1 MYQGINNMEKNV
13 SITKQLDFLSGG
25 GDMGE
30 RIRNF
35 DWGSTPLGDPE
46 TWEQGL
52 KTCVRIILTS
62 AQPMFVW
69 WGPSLINIYNDQ
81 YAHFL
86 GVKHPS
92 ALGAKASA
100 VWTEIWDQLL
110 PKIQSVQQNEG
121 TYDDSMLFIME
132 RKGYQEE
139 VYVSFCYSPVPGE
152 DGTMKGLFC
161 VCADNT
167 ERIINERSLQ
177 TLRDLGAI
185 AFDEKSLQVIYQN
198 VGDALEKNKK
208 DFPFAMVYK
217 IDDNGN
223 TATVTASAGT
233 NNQQYLLPAVIDLET
248 PVTDTQDFC
257 QVYACNKLTVAEI
270 NTLNQEIPKGEW
282 KAFATRFVYI
292 PITAVGSTHPYA
304 IIFAALNPYR
314 LFDHHFKQFCEL
326 IGERVSLEINKML
339 AIEEE
344 RKRAKELEQID
355 KAKTVFFSNISHEFR
370 TPLTLILNPLEE
382 LLNQPTSN
390 LSAIERQNI
399 ETTHRNALRLL
410 KLVNT
415 LLDFS
420 RIESGRQQ
428 ASYTLTNLV
437 TLTTNLAANFRAV
450 IEKAGMQLIIKA
462 DKVIQPV
469 YVDRH
474 MWEKIVFNLLSNAF
488 KYTLAGNI
496 TVELEAEDKYA
507 VLKIKDTGV
516 GIPETELPHMF
527 ERFHRVQHVTGRTFE
542 GTGIGLSL
550 IKEFV
555 LLHKGD
561 IGVESEL
568 GKGSTFTVRIPMGK
582 EHLPQQHIT
591 TVNQNDQEGMLTSN
605 MYVEEAGTLL
615 VKNNT
620 TNETAVAESNG
631 LPLVLV
637 VDDNADMREHLQA
650 VLTAHFKVITANNG
664 QEALQKLQQQQPAL
678 ILSDIMMPVLDGIG
692 LLQEV
697 KANKTTAHIPVILL
711 TARAGEES
719 KIVGWETGAD
729 DYLTKPFSSKE
740 LISRIASQ
748 IKTQQIRTEAL
759 MDITEQKK
767 YAKKLEEM
775 NRELTKMNEELT
787 SFAYV
792 SSHDLQEP
800 LRKIQMFSKRILEKE
815 VNSLSEDGKNFF
827 YRMDNAASRMQL
839 LINDLLTYS
848 RTNTS
853 QKHFEKTDLSLL
865 LAEVKQELQEK
876 ITATGTVVDCGA
888 LPVLSL
894 IPFQFK
900 QLFTN
905 LIANSI
911 KFARQGVPPYI
922 AIRSEVV
929 DGHKINRSTVNMERK
944 YWHVTVADNGTG
956 FDPKF
961 SDQIFGL
968 FQRLHGRRD
977 YEGTGIG
984 LAIAKK
990 VVENH
995 NGFIA
1000 AEGVEDKGATIHL
1013 YLPA

>member
-1 MYQGINNMEKNV
+1 MEKNI
-13 SITKQLDFLSGG
+13 SINNQLDFLSGG
-25 GDMGE
+25 GGMGE

-46 TWEQGL
+46 TWDQGL

-86 GVKHPS
+86 GVKHPT
-92 ALGAKASA
+92 ALGAKAED
-100 VWTEIWDQLL
+100 VWTEVWDLLL
-110 PKIQSVQQNEG
+110 PKIKSVEQNEG

-139 VYVSFCYSPVPGE
+139 VYVSFCYSPVPG
-152 DGTMKGLFC
+152 DGGTMKGLFC

-185 AFDEKSLQVIYQN
+185 VFDEKSLQVIYRN
-198 VGDALEKNKK
+198 LGEVLGKNNR

-217 IDDNGN
+217 LDGNGN
-223 TATVTASAGT
+223 TATLTASAGT
-233 NNQQYLLPAVIDLET
+233 NNERYLLPAVIDLDVPTTET
-248 PVTDTQDFC
+248 QEFC
-257 QVYACNKLTVAEI
+257 HAYAANKLTVSEI
-270 NTLNQEIPKGEW
+270 NTFNQEIPKGEW
-282 KAFATRFVYI
+282 KAAATKFVYI
-292 PITAVGSTHPYA
+292 PISAVGSNHPYA

-314 LFDHHFKQFCEL
+314 LFDNNFKQFCEL
-326 IGERVSLEINKML
+326 IGERVSLEINKLL

-344 RKRAKELEQID
+344 RKRAEELKQID

-382 LLNQPTSN
+382 LLNQPVSN
-390 LSAIERQNI
+390 LSVTEKHSV

-428 ASYTLTNLV
+428 ASYTLTDLV
-437 TLTTNLAANFRAV
+437 DLTGNLAANFRAV

-462 DKVIQPV
+462 DAIIQPV
-469 YVDRH
+469 YVDRQ

-488 KYTLAGNI
+488 KYTLTGSI
-496 TVELEAEDKYA
+496 TVELAEAGGYA
-507 VLKIKDTGV
+507 VLKIIDTGI
-516 GIPETELPHMF
+516 GIPEAELPHMF
-527 ERFHRVQHVTGRTFE
+527 ERFHRVQQVTGRTFE

-555 LLHKGD
+555 LLHKGE
-561 IGVESEL
+561 ICVESEL
-568 GKGSTFTVRIPMGK
+568 GKGSTFTVRMPLGK
-582 EHLPQQHIT
+582 EHLPQQQIT
-591 TVNQNDQEGMLTSN
+591 SVDLDYHNGMPASR

-620 TNETAVAESNG
+620 LHEVEVADSNG
-631 LPLVLV
+631 LPMVLV
-637 VDDNADMREHLQA
+637 VDDNADMRDHLQA
-650 VLTAHFKVITANNG
+650 VLRTRFKVITAGNG
-664 QEALQKLQQQQPAL
+664 QEALEKIQQQQPAL
-678 ILSDIMMPVLDGIG
+678 ILSDIMMPILDGIG

-759 MDITEQKK
+759 MDIAEQKK

-815 VNSLSEDGKNFF
+815 INSLSEEGKNYF

-848 RTNTS
+848 RTDTS
-853 QKHFEKTDLSLL
+853 QKHFDKTDLKLL
-865 LAEVKQELQEK
+865 LAEVKQELLEK
-876 ITATGTVVDCGA
+876 ITATGTVIDCGP
-888 LPVLSL
+888 LPVLSI

-905 LIANSI
+905 LFTNSI
-911 KFARQGVPPYI
+911 KFARPGVPPHI
-922 AIRSEVV
+922 TIKSEVV
-929 DGHKINRSTVNMERK
+929 DSQKIDKPNVNADRK
-944 YWHVTVADNGTG
+944 YWHITIADNGTG

-961 SDQIFGL
+961 SEQIFGL
-968 FQRLHGRRD
+968 FQRLHGRKD

-995 NGFIA
+995 NGLIA
-1000 AEGVEDKGATIHL
+1000 AEGMENEGATIHL

>member
-1 MYQGINNMEKNV
+1 MEKNV
-13 SITKQLDFLSGG
+13 SITNQLDFLSGG
-25 GDMGE
+25 GNMGE

-86 GVKHPS
+86 GVKHPT
-92 ALGAKASA
+92 ALGAKAED
-100 VWTEIWDQLL
+100 VWKEIWDQLL
-110 PKIQSVQQNEG
+110 PKIKSVERNEG
-121 TYDDSMLFIME
+121 TYDDSFLFIME

-139 VYVSFCYSPVPGE
+139 VYVSFCYSPVPGD

-161 VCADNT
+161 VCSDNT
-167 ERIINERSLQ
+167 ERVINERSLQ
-177 TLRDLGAI
+177 TLRDLSAI
-185 AFDEKSLQVIYQN
+185 VFDEKSLQVIYSN
-198 VGDALEKNKK
+198 LGEALGKNNK

-217 IDDNGN
+217 IENNGCTAAA
-223 TATVTASAGT
+223 TATVGT
-233 NNQQYLLPAVIDLET
+233 DNKQYLLPAVIDLQT
-248 PVTDTQDFC
+248 PVMETQDFC
-257 QVYACNKLTVAEI
+257 QAYASNKLTVAEI
-270 NTLNQEIPKGEW
+270 NTFNQEIPKGEW
-282 KAFATRFVYI
+282 KAAATKFVYI
-292 PITAVGSTHPYA
+292 PITAVGNTHPYA

-314 LFDHHFKQFCEL
+314 LFDNHFKQFCEL

-344 RKRAKELEQID
+344 RKRAAELEQID

-382 LLNQPTSN
+382 LLNQPISN
-390 LSAIERQNI
+390 LSALERQNI
-399 ETTHRNALRLL
+399 ETAHRNAMRLL

-428 ASYTLTNLV
+428 ANYTLTDLV
-437 TLTTNLAANFRAV
+437 VLTTNLAANFRAV
-450 IEKAGMQLIIKA
+450 IEKAGMQLIVKA
-462 DKVIQPV
+462 DTVIQPV

-474 MWEKIVFNLLSNAF
+474 MWEKIIFNLLSNAF
-488 KYTLAGNI
+488 KYTLAGSI
-496 TVELEAEDKYA
+496 MVELAAEDKYA

-527 ERFHRVQHVTGRTFE
+527 ERFHRVQNVTGRTFE

-555 LLHKGD
+555 LLHKGE
-561 IGVESEL
+561 ICVESQL

-582 EHLPQQHIT
+582 EHLPQQQIT
-591 TVNQNDQEGMLTSN
+591 MVDNNDQEGMLTSS

-620 TNETAVAESNG
+620 PALAINSDG
-631 LPLVLV
+631 LPLILI
-637 VDDNADMREHLQA
+637 VDDNADMREHLQS
-650 VLTAHFKVITANNG
+650 VLMPHFKVVTANNG
-664 QEALQKLQQQQPAL
+664 REALQKIQQQPPAL

-697 KANKTTAHIPVILL
+697 KANKTTAHIPVVLL

-748 IKTQQIRTEAL
+748 IKTQQIRTDAL
-759 MDITEQKK
+759 VDITEQKK

-775 NRELTKMNEELT
+775 NRELIKMNEELT

-815 VNSLSEDGKNFF
+815 VNSLSDEGKNFF

-865 LAEVKQELQEK
+865 LAEVKQELMEK
-876 ITATGTVVDCGA
+876 ISATSTVIDCGP

-905 LIANSI
+905 LITNSI
-911 KFARQGVPPYI
+911 KFARSGVSPHI

-929 DGHKINRSTVNMERK
+929 DGHKIDKSTVNMEIK
-944 YWHVTVADNGTG
+944 YWHIAIADNGTG

-961 SDQIFGL
+961 NEQIFGL
-968 FQRLHGRRD
+968 FHRLHGRKD

-990 VVENH
+990 VIENH

-1000 AEGVEDKGATIHL
+1000 AEGVEDEGATIHL

>member
-1 MYQGINNMEKNV
+1 MEKNL
-13 SITKQLDFLSGG
+13 SITNQLDFLSGG

-35 DWGSTPLGDPE
+35 DWAGTPLGDPE

-86 GVKHPS
+86 GVKHPA

-100 VWTEIWDQLL
+100 VWTEIWDLL
-110 PKIQSVQQNEG
+110 VPKIKSVERNEG
-121 TYDDSMLFIME
+121 TYDEAMLFIME

-139 VYVSFCYSPVPGE
+139 VYVSFCYSPVPGD

-161 VCADNT
+161 VCSDNT
-167 ERIINERSLQ
+167 ERVINERSLQ

-185 AFDEKSLQVIYQN
+185 VFDEKSLQVIYRN
-198 VGDALEKNKK
+198 LGEALGKNNR
-208 DFPFAMVYK
+208 DFPFAIVYK
-217 IDDNGN
+217 IENNGS
-223 TATVTASAGT
+223 TATATASAGT
-233 NNQQYLLPAVIDLET
+233 NNRQYLLPAVIDLEAPT
-248 PVTDTQDFC
+248 MDTQHFY
-257 QVYACNKLTVAEI
+257 QAYASNKVTIAEI
-270 NTLNQEIPKGEW
+270 NTQNHDIPKGEW
-282 KAFATRFVYI
+282 KAPASQVVYI
-292 PITAVGSTHPYA
+292 PITAVGSNHPYA

-314 LFDHHFKQFCEL
+314 LFDNHFKQFCEL

-344 RKRAKELEQID
+344 RKRAEELEQID

-382 LLNQPTSN
+382 LLNQPTSH
-390 LSAIERQNI
+390 LSAIEKKNI
-399 ETTHRNALRLL
+399 ETTHRNAVRLL

-428 ASYTLTNLV
+428 ASYTLTDLGA
-437 TLTTNLAANFRAV
+437 LTTNLVANFRAV
-450 IEKAGMQLIIKA
+450 IEKAGMQLIVKA
-462 DKVIQPV
+462 DTVIQPV

-488 KYTLAGNI
+488 KYTLAGSI
-496 TVELEAEDKYA
+496 TVELTAENKYA

-516 GIPETELPHMF
+516 GIPEAELPHMF
-527 ERFHRVQHVTGRTFE
+527 KRFHRVQQVTGRTFE

-561 IGVESEL
+561 IGVESEF
-568 GKGSTFTVRIPMGK
+568 GKGSTFTVRIPFGK
-582 EHLPQQHIT
+582 EHLPQQHIKSI
-591 TVNQNDQEGMLTSN
+591 DQDDHEGMLTSS
-605 MYVEEAGTLL
+605 MFVEEAGTLL
-615 VKNNT
+615 VKKA
-620 TNETAVAESNG
+620 NEQAAGNDG

-637 VDDNADMREHLQA
+637 VDDNADMRDHLQS
-650 VLTAHFKVITANNG
+650 VLMPHFKIVTANNG
-664 QEALQKLQQQQPAL
+664 QDALHKIQQQQPDL

-692 LLQEV
+692 LLQEI
-697 KANKTTAHIPVILL
+697 KANKATAHIPVILL

-759 MDITEQKK
+759 MDISKQKK
-767 YAKKLEEM
+767 HAQKLEEM

-815 VNSLSEDGKNFF
+815 INVLSEEGKNFF

-853 QKHFEKTDLSLL
+853 QKHFEKTDLNLL
-865 LAEVKQELQEK
+865 LAEVKQELMEK
-876 ITATGTVVDCGA
+876 ITATGTVMEIGP
-888 LPVLSL
+888 LPVLP
-894 IPFQFK
+894 IIAFQFK

-911 KFARQGVPPYI
+911 KFARPGVPPHI
-922 AIRSEVV
+922 TIKCEVV
-929 DGHKINRSTVNMERK
+929 DGHKIDRPTANMERK
-944 YWHVTVADNGTG
+944 YWHFTIADNGTG

-961 SDQIFGL
+961 SEQIFGL
-968 FQRLHGRRD
+968 FQRLHGRKD

-995 NGFIA
+995 NGLIM
-1000 AEGVEDKGATIHL
+1000 AEGIENKGATIHL

>member
-1 MYQGINNMEKNV
+1 MEKNI
-13 SITKQLDFLSGG
+13 SITNQLDFLSGG

-86 GVKHPS
+86 GVKHPA
-92 ALGAKASA
+92 ALGAKAED
-100 VWTEIWDQLL
+100 VWTEIWDLL
-110 PKIQSVQQNEG
+110 VPKIKSVERNEG
-121 TYDDSMLFIME
+121 TYDEAMLFIME

-139 VYVSFCYSPVPGE
+139 VYVSFCYSPVPGN

-161 VCADNT
+161 VCSDNT
-167 ERIINERSLQ
+167 ERVINERSLQ

-185 AFDEKSLQVIYQN
+185 VFDEKSLQVIYRN
-198 VGDALEKNKK
+198 LGEALGKNNK
-208 DFPFAMVYK
+208 DFPFAIVYK
-217 IDDNGN
+217 IENNGT
-223 TATVTASAGT
+223 TAIATASAGT
-233 NNQQYLLPAVIDLET
+233 NNKQYLLPAVIDLET
-248 PVTDTQDFC
+248 PTMDTQEFC
-257 QVYACNKLTVAEI
+257 QAYASNKVTIAEI
-270 NTLNQEIPKGEW
+270 NTQNLEIPKGQW
-282 KAFATRFVYI
+282 KATASRFVYI
-292 PITAVGSTHPYA
+292 PITAVGSNHPYA

-314 LFDHHFKQFCEL
+314 LFDYHFKQFCEL

-344 RKRAKELEQID
+344 RKRAEELEQID

-382 LLNQPTSN
+382 LLNRPTSN
-390 LSAIERQNI
+390 LSAIEKQHI
-399 ETTHRNALRLL
+399 ETIHRNAVRLL

-428 ASYTLTNLV
+428 ASYTLTDLAA
-437 TLTTNLAANFRAV
+437 LTTNLAANFRSV
-450 IEKAGMQLIIKA
+450 IEKAGMQLIVKA
-462 DKVIQPV
+462 DTVIQPV

-488 KYTLAGNI
+488 KYTLAGSI
-496 TVELEAEDKYA
+496 TVELTAEDKYA
-507 VLKIKDTGV
+507 VLRIKDTGV
-516 GIPETELPHMF
+516 GIPEAELPNMF
-527 ERFHRVQHVTGRTFE
+527 KRFHRVQQVTGRTFE

-555 LLHKGD
+555 LLHKGEID
-561 IGVESEL
+561 VESEL
-568 GKGSTFTVRIPMGK
+568 GKGSTFTVRIPLGK
-582 EHLPQQHIT
+582 EHLPQQRIISIDEDHH
-591 TVNQNDQEGMLTSN
+591 EGMLTSS

-615 VKNNT
+615 VKKE
-620 TNETAVAESNG
+620 NEQAAGDGNG

-637 VDDNADMREHLQA
+637 VDDNADMRDHLQS
-650 VLTAHFKVITANNG
+650 VLMHHFKIVTANNG
-664 QEALQKLQQQQPAL
+664 QEALQKIQQRQPDL

-692 LLQEV
+692 LLREV
-697 KANKTTAHIPVILL
+697 KANKATAHIPVILL

-759 MDITEQKK
+759 MDIAAQKK
-767 YAKKLEEM
+767 HAQRLEEM

-815 VNSLSEDGKNFF
+815 INVLSEEGKNFF
-827 YRMDNAASRMQL
+827 YRMDNAANRMQL

-853 QKHFEKTDLSLL
+853 QKYFEKTDLNLL
-865 LAEVKQELQEK
+865 LAEVKQELMEK
-876 ITATGTVVDCGA
+876 ITATGTVIEIGS
-888 LPVLSL
+888 LPVLPI

-911 KFARQGVPPYI
+911 KFARPGVPPHI
-922 AIRSEVV
+922 TIKCEVV
-929 DGHKINRSTVNMERK
+929 DGHKIDRPAVNTNRK
-944 YWHVTVADNGTG
+944 YWHFTIADNGTG

-961 SDQIFGL
+961 SEQIFGL
-968 FQRLHGRRD
+968 FQRLHGRKD

-995 NGFIA
+995 NGLIM
-1000 AEGVEDKGATIHL
+1000 AEGIENEGATIHL

>member
-1 MYQGINNMEKNV
+1 MEKNV

-46 TWEQGL
+46 NWEQGL

-86 GVKHPS
+86 GVKHPT
-92 ALGAKASA
+92 ALGAKASS
-100 VWTEIWDQLL
+100 VWKEVWDQLL
-110 PKIQSVQQNEG
+110 PKIKSVEQNEG

-139 VYVSFCYSPVPGE
+139 VYVSFCYSPVPGD

-161 VCADNT
+161 VCSDNT

-185 AFDEKSLQVIYQN
+185 VFDEKSLQVIYRN
-198 VGDALEKNKK
+198 LGEALGKNNK
-208 DFPFAMVYK
+208 DFPFAMVYN
-217 IDDNGN
+217 IDDEGN
-223 TATVTASAGT
+223 TATVTSSAGT
-233 NNQQYLLPAVIDLET
+233 NNKQYLLPAVIHLDAPTKET
-248 PVTDTQDFC
+248 QEFC
-257 QVYACNKLTVAEI
+257 QAYATNKITVAAI
-270 NTLNQEIPKGEW
+270 NTGKQEIPKGEW
-282 KAFATRFVYI
+282 KAAATQFVYI
-292 PITAVGSTHPYA
+292 PITAVGSAHPYA
-304 IIFAALNPYR
+304 IVFAALNPYR
-314 LFDHHFKQFCEL
+314 IFDNNFKQFCEL

-339 AIEEE
+339 AIEVE

-382 LLNQPTSN
+382 MLNQPVSN
-390 LSAIERQNI
+390 LSPIEKQHL
-399 ETTHRNALRLL
+399 ETSHRNAMRLFR
-410 KLVNT
+410 LVNT

-428 ASYTLTNLV
+428 ASYMLTDLV
-437 TLTTNLAANFRAV
+437 ALTTNLAANFRAV
-450 IEKAGMQLIIKA
+450 IEKAGMQLIVKA
-462 DKVIQPV
+462 DTVIQPV
-469 YVDRH
+469 YVDRQ
-474 MWEKIVFNLLSNAF
+474 MWEKIIFNLLSNAF
-488 KYTLAGNI
+488 KYTLAGSI
-496 TVELEAEDKYA
+496 TVELAAVGKYA
-507 VLKIKDTGV
+507 ELTIKDTGV
-516 GIPETELPHMF
+516 GIPEAELPQMF
-527 ERFHRVQHVTGRTFE
+527 ERFHRVQNVTGRTFE

-550 IKEFV
+550 IKELV
-555 LLHKGD
+555 LLHKGE

-568 GKGSTFTVRIPMGK
+568 GKGSRFTVRIPMGR
-582 EHLPQQHIT
+582 EHLPQQQIT
-591 TVNQNDQEGMLTSN
+591 SANRNDQDGLLTTN

-620 TNETAVAESNG
+620 SHEIAAIDRNDC
-631 LPLVLV
+631 PLVLV
-637 VDDNADMREHLQA
+637 VDDNADMREHLLS
-650 VLTAHFKVITANNG
+650 VLMPHFKVVAANNG
-664 QEALQKLQQQQPAL
+664 REALEIIQQQPPAL
-678 ILSDIMMPVLDGIG
+678 ILSDIMMPVLDGIE
-692 LLQEV
+692 LLQKV

-740 LISRIASQ
+740 LISRVASQ
-748 IKTQQIRTEAL
+748 IKTQQIRTDAL

-767 YAKKLEEM
+767 YAKKLEEV

-815 VNSLSEDGKNFF
+815 INSLSEEGKNYF

-853 QKHFEKTDLSLL
+853 QKHFEKTDLNLL
-865 LAEVKQELQEK
+865 LAEVKQELLEK
-876 ITATGTVVDCGA
+876 ITATGTVVECGP

-905 LIANSI
+905 LITNSI
-911 KFARQGVPPYI
+911 KFARRGVPSHI
-922 AIRSEVV
+922 IVKSEVI
-929 DGHKINRSTVNMERK
+929 DGHKINRPTVNMERK
-944 YWHVTVADNGTG
+944 YWHVTIADNGTG

-961 SDQIFGL
+961 NEQIFGL
-968 FQRLHGRRD
+968 FQRLYGRKD

-1000 AEGVEDKGATIHL
+1000 AEGKEDEGATIHL

>member
-1 MYQGINNMEKNV
+1 MEKNI
-13 SITKQLDFLSGG
+13 SITNLDFLSGG
-25 GDMGE
+25 GDMGK

-35 DWGSTPLGDPE
+35 DWGNTPLGDPE

-69 WGPSLINIYNDQ
+69 WGPSLISIYNDQ

-86 GVKHPS
+86 GVKHPA
-92 ALGAKASA
+92 ALGAKAEDI
-100 VWTEIWDQLL
+100 WREIWDLLL
-110 PKIQSVQQNEG
+110 PKIKSVEQNEG

-139 VYVSFCYSPVPGE
+139 VYVSFCYSPVPGD

-161 VCADNT
+161 VCTDNT
-167 ERIINERSLQ
+167 ERVINERSLQ
-177 TLRDLGAI
+177 TLRELGAI
-185 AFDEKSLQVIYQN
+185 AFDEKSLQIIYQN
-198 VGDALEKNKK
+198 VAEALSKNNK
-208 DFPFAMVYK
+208 DFPFATVYK
-217 IDDNGN
+217 IEN
-223 TATVTASAGT
+223 TGRIAEATASTGA
-233 NNQQYLLPAVIDLET
+233 NNKQYLLPAVIALDAPTMET
-248 PVTDTQDFC
+248 RDFC
-257 QVYACNKLTVAEI
+257 QAYDSNKLTFAEI
-270 NTLNQEIPKGEW
+270 VTQDQEIPKGEW
-282 KAFATRFVYI
+282 QKASTNFVYI
-292 PITAVGSTHPYA
+292 PITAVGSSHPYA

-314 LFDHHFKQFCEL
+314 LFDNSFKQFCEL

-344 RKRAKELEQID
+344 RKRAEELEQID

-382 LLNQPTSN
+382 LLNQPTNN

-399 ETTHRNALRLL
+399 ETTHRNAVRLL

-428 ASYTLTNLV
+428 ASYTLTDLV
-437 TLTTNLAANFRAV
+437 ALTTNLAANFRAV

-462 DKVIQPV
+462 DTVIQPV
-469 YVDRH
+469 YVDRQ

-488 KYTLAGNI
+488 KYTLAGSI
-496 TVELEAEDKYA
+496 TVEVTAEGKYA
-507 VLKIKDTGV
+507 VLKIIDTGV
-516 GIPETELPHMF
+516 GIPQAELPHMF

-555 LLHKGD
+555 LLHKGE

-568 GKGSTFTVRIPMGK
+568 GKGSTFTVRIPIGK
-582 EHLPQQHIT
+582 AHLPQQQIMM
-591 TVNQNDQEGMLTSN
+591 NDLNEQEGILTST
-605 MYVEEAGTLL
+605 MFVEEAGTLL
-615 VKNNT
+615 VRNNKV
-620 TNETAVAESNG
+620 NDVPADRNG

-637 VDDNADMREHLQA
+637 VDDNADMRDHLRS
-650 VLTAHFKVITANNG
+650 VLMPHFEIVTANNG
-664 QEALQKLQQQQPAL
+664 QEALQKIQQQPPSL

-692 LLQEV
+692 LLQQV
-697 KANKTTAHIPVILL
+697 KANKATAHIPVILL

-748 IKTQQIRTEAL
+748 IKTQQIRTEA
-759 MDITEQKK
+759 MTDIAEQRN

-775 NRELTKMNEELT
+775 NGELTKMNEELT

-815 VNSLSEDGKNFF
+815 INSLSDEGKNFF

-839 LINDLLTYS
+839 LINDLLAYS

-853 QKHFEKTDLSLL
+853 KKHFEKTDLNLL
-865 LAEVKQELQEK
+865 LAEVKQELMEK
-876 ITATGTVVDCGA
+876 IIATNSIIEYGP
-888 LPVLSL
+888 LPVLSI

-911 KFARQGVPPYI
+911 KFARPDVPPRI
-922 AIRSEVV
+922 TIKCEVV
-929 DGHKINRSTVNMERK
+929 DGQKIDKPTAVAERK
-944 YWHVTVADNGTG
+944 YWKISVADNGTG

-961 SDQIFGL
+961 SEQIFGL

-995 NGFIA
+995 NGIIS
-1000 AEGVEDKGATIHL
+1000 AEGIENEGATIHL

>member
-1 MYQGINNMEKNV
+1 MEKNI
-13 SITKQLDFLSGG
+13 SITNLDFLSGG
-25 GDMGE
+25 GDMGA

-35 DWGSTPLGDPE
+35 DWNSTPLGDPE
-46 TWEQGL
+46 NWEQGL

-69 WGPSLINIYNDQ
+69 WGPSLICIYNDH

-86 GVKHPS
+86 GVKHPA
-92 ALGAKASA
+92 ALGAKAEDI
-100 VWTEIWDQLL
+100 WREIWDQLL
-110 PKIQSVQQNEG
+110 PKIKSVQQNEG

-139 VYVSFCYSPVPGE
+139 VYVSFCYSPVPGD

-177 TLRDLGAI
+177 TLRYLGAI
-185 AFDEKSLQVIYQN
+185 TFDEKSIQAIYRN
-198 VGDALEKNKK
+198 LAEAIGKNYK
-208 DFPFAMVYK
+208 DFPFATVYK
-217 IDDNGN
+217 IDNNGH
-223 TATVTASAGT
+223 TAEATASAGT
-233 NNQQYLLPAVIDLET
+233 NNKQYLLPAVIDLEAPT
-248 PVTDTQDFC
+248 PETHDFC
-257 QVYACNKLTVAEI
+257 QAYATNKLTLAEI
-270 NTLNQEIPKGEW
+270 NTHKLDLPKGEW
-282 KAFATRFVYI
+282 QKKPTKFVYI
-292 PITAVGSTHPYA
+292 PITSVGSSHPYA
-304 IIFAALNPYR
+304 IIFAALNPFR
-314 LFDHHFKQFCEL
+314 LFDNGFKQFCEL
-326 IGERVSLEINKML
+326 IGERVSLEINKMQ

-344 RKRAKELEQID
+344 RKRAEELEQID

-382 LLNQPTSN
+382 LLNQPTSH
-390 LSAIERQNI
+390 LSAQEKQNI
-399 ETTHRNALRLL
+399 ETTHRNAVRLL

-428 ASYTLTNLV
+428 ACYTPTDLV
-437 TLTTNLAANFRAV
+437 ALTTSLAANFRAV
-450 IEKAGMQLIIKA
+450 IEQAGMQLIIKA
-462 DKVIQPV
+462 APVIQPV
-469 YVDRH
+469 YLDRQ

-488 KYTLAGNI
+488 KFTLSGSI
-496 TVELEAEDKYA
+496 TVELAAEEKYA
-507 VLKIKDTGV
+507 VLKITDTGI
-516 GIPETELPHMF
+516 GIPESELPHVF
-527 ERFHRVQHVTGRTFE
+527 ERFHRVQNVTGRTFE

-550 IKEFV
+550 IKELV

-561 IGVESEL
+561 ISVTSEL
-568 GKGSTFTVRIPMGK
+568 GKGSTFTVQIPLGK
-582 EHLPQQHIT
+582 EHLPQQQISIH
-591 TVNQNDQEGMLTSN
+591 DPGEQEGIGTSN
-605 MYVEEAGTLL
+605 MFVQEAGTLL
-615 VKNNT
+615 VHDNK
-620 TNETAVAESNG
+620 EKEAEPAGHNG

-637 VDDNADMREHLQA
+637 VDDNADMRDHLRT
-650 VLTAHFKVITANNG
+650 VLMPHFKIVTANNG
-664 QEALQKLQQQQPAL
+664 REALQKIRQQQPAL

-692 LLQEV
+692 LLQEI
-697 KANKTTAHIPVILL
+697 KANKATAHIPVMLL

-719 KIVGWETGAD
+719 KIAGWETGAD

-740 LISRIASQ
+740 LISRVASQ
-748 IKTQQIRTEAL
+748 IKTMQIRTDAL
-759 MDITEQKK
+759 IDIAEQKK
-767 YAKKLEEM
+767 YAKRLEEM

-815 VNSLSEDGKNFF
+815 VNSLSDEGKNFF

-853 QKHFEKTDLSLL
+853 QKHFEKTDLNQLVS
-865 LAEVKQELQEK
+865 EVKQELIEK
-876 ITATGTVVDCGA
+876 ITATGSVIECA
-888 LPVLSL
+888 QLPVLSL

-911 KFARQGVPPYI
+911 KFARPGVPPHI
-922 AIRSEVV
+922 TIKCQVV
-929 DGHKINRSTVNMERK
+929 DGNTINKPSVNPEIK
-944 YWHVTVADNGTG
+944 YWHFMVADNGTG

-961 SDQIFGL
+961 SEQIFGL
-968 FQRLHGRRD
+968 FQRLHGRKD

-995 NGFIA
+995 HGIIS
-1000 AEGVEDKGATIHL
+1000 AEGIENKGATIHL

>member
-1 MYQGINNMEKNV
+1 MAYINMNKNI

-25 GDMGE
+25 GEMGE

-35 DWGSTPLGDPE
+35 DWGNSQLGDPE
-46 TWEQGL
+46 SWEQGL
-52 KTCVRIILTS
+52 KTCIRIILTS

-69 WGPSLINIYNDQ
+69 WGPSRINIYNDQ

-86 GVKHPS
+86 GVKHPL
-92 ALGAKASA
+92 ALGAKAED
-100 VWTEIWDQLL
+100 VWAEVWDLL
-110 PKIQSVQQNEG
+110 VPKIESVERNEG

-139 VYVSFCYSPVPGE
+139 VYVSFCYSPVPGN
-152 DGTMKGLFC
+152 DGSMKGLFC

-167 ERIINERSLQ
+167 ERVINERSLQ

-185 AFDEKSLQVIYQN
+185 AFDEKSLDVIYRN
-198 VGDALEKNKK
+198 IAEALGKNHK
-208 DFPFAMVYK
+208 DFPFATVYK
-217 IDDNGN
+217 IENNNN
-223 TATVTASAGT
+223 TAVAAASAGT
-233 NNQQYLLPAVIDLET
+233 NNKQYILPAAIELGT
-248 PVTDTQDFC
+248 STKSTRDFGEA
-257 QVYACNKLTVAEI
+257 YAANKMTLSEVNTEI
-270 NTLNQEIPKGEW
+270 KDIPKGEW
-282 KAFATRFVYI
+282 RSAASQFVYI
-292 PITAVGSTHPYA
+292 PISAVGSNHPYA

-314 LFDHHFKQFCEL
+314 LFDNNFKQFCEL
-326 IGERVSLEINKML
+326 IGERASLEINKML

-344 RKRAKELEQID
+344 RKRAAELEKID

-382 LLNQPTSN
+382 LLHQPSGN
-390 LSAIERQNI
+390 LSAIERKNI
-399 ETTHRNALRLL
+399 ETTHRNAVRLL

-428 ASYTLTNLV
+428 ANYALTDLVALTRNLV
-437 TLTTNLAANFRAV
+437 ANFRAV
-450 IEKAGMQLIIKA
+450 IEKAGMKLVIKT
-462 DKVIQPV
+462 DTIVRPV

-488 KYTLAGNI
+488 KYTLAGTI
-496 TVELEAEDKYA
+496 TVELSAEDQYA
-507 VLKIKDTGV
+507 VLKIMDTGV
-516 GIPETELPHMF
+516 GIPEAELPHMF
-527 ERFHRVQHVTGRTFE
+527 ERFHRVQNVTGRTFE

-550 IKEFV
+550 IKEFT

-561 IGVESEL
+561 IGVISEL
-568 GKGSTFTVRIPMGK
+568 GKGSTFTVRIPLGK
-582 EHLPQQHIT
+582 EHLPKQQIT
-591 TVNQNDQEGMLTSN
+591 RVHQGDQEDAMITN
-605 MYVEEAGTLL
+605 MFVEEAGTLL
-615 VKNNT
+615 VKNNAAHVNAT
-620 TNETAVAESNG
+620 DGNG
-631 LPLVLV
+631 MPLILV
-637 VDDNADMREHLQA
+637 VDDNADMREHLQS
-650 VLTAHFKVITANNG
+650 VLMPHFKVITAIHG
-664 QEALQKLQQQQPAL
+664 QDALQKIQQQPPSL
-678 ILSDIMMPVLDGIG
+678 ILTDIMMPVLDGIG

-697 KANKTTAHIPVILL
+697 KANKATAHIPVILL

-759 MDITEQKK
+759 MDIAEQKK

-815 VNSLSEDGKNFF
+815 INVLSDEGKNFF
-827 YRMDNAASRMQL
+827 YRMDNAANRMQL

-853 QKHFEKTDLSLL
+853 QKHFEKTDLNSL
-865 LAEVKQELQEK
+865 LAEVKQELWEK
-876 ITATGTVVDCGA
+876 ITATGAVIECGR
-888 LPVLSL
+888 LPILPIIS
-894 IPFQFK
+894 FQFK

-905 LIANSI
+905 LITNSI
-911 KFARQGVPPYI
+911 KFARTNVPPHI
-922 AIRSEVV
+922 TIKSEVV
-929 DGHKINRSTVNMERK
+929 DGKTIDKAAVNMEKK
-944 YWHVTVADNGTG
+944 YWHISLADNGTG

-961 SDQIFGL
+961 SEQIFGL
-968 FQRLHGRRD
+968 FQRLHGRKD

-995 NGFIA
+995 NGFIM
-1000 AEGVEDKGATIHL
+1000 AEGKENEGATIHL

>member
-1 MYQGINNMEKNV
+1 MEKNI
-13 SITKQLDFLSGG
+13 SITKLDFLSGG

-35 DWGSTPLGDPE
+35 DWGNTPLGDPE

-52 KTCVRIILTS
+52 KTCIRIILTS

-69 WGPSLINIYNDQ
+69 WGPSLISIYNDP

-86 GVKHPS
+86 GVKHPA
-92 ALGAKASA
+92 ALSAKAEDI
-100 VWTEIWDQLL
+100 WREIWDLLL
-110 PKIQSVQQNEG
+110 PKIKSVERNEG

-139 VYVSFCYSPVPGE
+139 VYVSFCYSPVPGN

-161 VCADNT
+161 VCSDTT

-185 AFDEKSLQVIYQN
+185 VFDEKSLQVIYRN
-198 VGDALEKNKK
+198 LAEALGKNNK
-208 DFPFAMVYK
+208 DFPFATVYK
-217 IDDNGN
+217 IENNGSR
-223 TATVTASAGT
+223 AVATASAGT
-233 NNQQYLLPAVIDLET
+233 DNKQYLLPAVIDLQAPT
-248 PVTDTQDFC
+248 MVTREFC
-257 QVYACNKLTVAEI
+257 QVYASNKLTIAEI
-270 NTLNQEIPKGEW
+270 DTRNLDIPKGEW
-282 KAFATRFVYI
+282 QKTATKFVYI
-292 PITAVGSTHPYA
+292 PISAVGSNHPYA

-314 LFDHHFKQFCEL
+314 LFDNSFKQFCEL
-326 IGERVSLEINKML
+326 IGERASLEINKML

-344 RKRAKELEQID
+344 RKRAEELEQID

-382 LLNQPTSN
+382 LLNQPASN

-399 ETTHRNALRLL
+399 ETTHRNAIRLL

-428 ASYTLTNLV
+428 ARYALTDLV
-437 TLTTNLAANFRAV
+437 ALTTNLVANFRAV
-450 IEKAGMQLIIKA
+450 IEKAGMQLIVKA
-462 DKVIQPV
+462 DTVIQPV
-469 YVDRH
+469 YVDQQ

-488 KYTLAGNI
+488 KFTLTGCI
-496 TVELEAEDKYA
+496 TVELTTEDTYA

-516 GIPETELPHMF
+516 GIPEAELPHMF
-527 ERFHRVQHVTGRTFE
+527 ERFHRVQNVTGRTFD

-555 LLHKGD
+555 LLHKGE

-582 EHLPQQHIT
+582 KHLPQQQISL
-591 TVNQNDQEGMLTSN
+591 NDQEIMMTSG

-615 VKNNT
+615 VKNNKAD
-620 TNETAVAESNG
+620 EPATAGSNG

-637 VDDNADMREHLQA
+637 VDDNADMRDHLQS
-650 VLTAHFKVITANNG
+650 VLMPYFKIVTANNG
-664 QEALQKLQQQQPAL
+664 QDALQKIQQQQPA
-678 ILSDIMMPVLDGIG
+678 IVLSDIIMPVLDGIG

-748 IKTQQIRTEAL
+748 IKTQQIRTDAL
-759 MDITEQKK
+759 IDIAEQKK

-775 NRELTKMNEELT
+775 NRELTKMNEELS

-815 VNSLSEDGKNFF
+815 VNSLSDEGKNFF
-827 YRMDNAASRMQL
+827 YRMDNAAGRMQL

-853 QKHFEKTDLSLL
+853 QKHFEKTDLKLL
-865 LAEVKQELQEK
+865 IAEVKQELMEK
-876 ITATGTVVDCGA
+876 ITATGTVIECGP
-888 LPVLSL
+888 LPVLSI

-905 LIANSI
+905 LFANSI
-911 KFARQGVPPYI
+911 KFARAGVPPHI
-922 AIRSEVV
+922 SIKCEVV
-929 DGHKINRSTVNMERK
+929 DGHKIDKPTVNMDRK
-944 YWHVTVADNGTG
+944 YWHFTIADNGTG

-968 FQRLHGRRD
+968 FQRLHGRKD

-995 NGFIA
+995 NGTIM
-1000 AEGVEDKGATIHL
+1000 AEGKENEGATIHL